1 MNIRW
6 RLVTTIEEFLAATNS
21 WSGPIAA
28 DTETAHNKHLLGVSL
43 APLQCGGGVEAIYIP
58 LLHWNKEAQYFEYG
72 CERNFLPSYLA
83 DWLKTKELI
92 GFNFTYDKHW
102 LEETL
107 PCFPTKWKACAR
119 IMWHM
124 ADAPASKRP
133 YGLKN
138 AQTELLGWNSSNERE
153 LKENVQSYGGRLTNG
168 EHYLADLPI
177 LAKYACL
184 DAYSTIRS
192 YALLSPFFDKHDYW
206 PFLSARMA
214 YNELLE
220 TNTRLGIK
228 VDVKGLQKADKRL
241 IKRREAAKKRF
252 LKILAP
258 EVKEL
263 EENWKDFKVSQYKFQ
278 SSKDLYLQSPHR
290 WKKFNLN
297 SDKDKRELFYGKLG
311 LPVLEETDSGMPSTA
326 ADSLRFASKQYLREQ
341 GEKGQEEH
349 PALKAYLT
357 YEKANTLSTNF
368 TGPYLNSLL
377 DNRLHPGFNICG
389 TVSYRLGGFKPYLLN
404 APYDEKE
411 IMRNMLVDEGHIGV
425 HADLSAIEPT
435 IAAHY
440 SDDPTLLKVF
450 KQGLGDIY
458 LDLSLEL
465 FPNDKELQDGYN
477 PNVPITEEVKKRFS
491 RQRKIAKIIHLAI
504 SYTGTGYT
512 VSKTLTKD
520 GIPISVAEAD
530 VLVAIYWK
538 KFRAVKQFEK
548 RLQEENKAQGY
559 VRNAIGMIIRTPWP
573 DYKDLY
579 NRFLQSSGHGVL
591 ELWVMEIYK
600 LCKERGIDIKPV
612 VLDIHDST
620 SNSCPI
626 AQVKELKKAYL
637 DALHNVNA
645 MLGLTVEVKAEM
657 KEFRTLAGL
666 KQEE

>member
-6 RLVTTIEEFLAATNS
+6 RLVTTKEEFLAATNS

-58 LLHWNKEAQYFEYG
+58 LLHWNKETNHFDFGAE
-72 CERNFLPSYLA
+72 ERLQAELLF
-83 DWLKTKELI
+83 WLEKQDLV

-102 LEETL
+102 IESR
-107 PCFPTKWKACAR
+107 FNIKTKWKADCR

-124 ADAPASKRP
+124 SDAPASKRP

-138 AQTELLGWNSSNERE
+138 AQTELLGWDSSNERE
-153 LKENVQSYGGRLTNG
+153 LKENVQSYGGSLSNG
-168 EHYLADLPI
+168 EHFLADLSI

-184 DAYSTIRS
+184 DAFSTIAS
-192 YALLSPFFDKHDYW
+192 YRVLAPFFNKHDYW

-220 TNTRLGIK
+220 VNTRLGIK
-228 VDVKGLQKADKRL
+228 VDVKGLQKANKRL
-241 IKRREAAKKRF
+241 IERREAAKKRF
-252 LKILAP
+252 LKLLKP
-258 EVKEL
+258 EVDEL
-263 EENWKDFKVSQYKFQ
+263 EENWKDYKISQYKMA
-278 SSKDLYLQSPHR
+278 SSKALYLQSPHR

-297 SDKDKRELFYGKLG
+297 SDSDKRELFYGKLN
-311 LPVLEETDSGMPSTA
+311 LPVLETTGRGLPSTSS
-326 ADSLRFASKQYLREQ
+326 DSLKQAVRTQL
-341 GEKGQEEH
+341 GTDKN
-349 PALKAYLT
+349 PALEAYLK

-368 TGPYLNSLL
+368 TGPYLDALV

-389 TVSYRLGGFKPYLLN
+389 TVSYRLSGFKPYLLN

-411 IMRNMLVDEGHIGV
+411 IMRNLLVDEGHIGV

-458 LDLSLEL
+458 LDLALAL
-465 FPNDKELQDGYN
+465 FLSDTKLQDGYN
-477 PNVPITEEVKKRFS
+477 PNLPISEDVKKRFS
-491 RQRKIAKIIHLAI
+491 RQRKIAKVIQLAV
-504 SYTGTGYT
+504 SYTGTGHT
-512 VSKTLTKD
+512 VSKNLTKD
-520 GIPISVAEAD
+520 GIHTTVEEANHHVAT
-530 VLVAIYWK
+530 YWN
-538 KFRAVKQFEK
+538 KFGAVSRFEK
-548 RLQEENKAQGY
+548 RLQEENKKQGF
-559 VRNAIGMIIRTPWP
+559 VRNAIGQIIRTPWP
-573 DYKDLY
+573 DFKDLY

-600 LCKERGIDIKPV
+600 LCSARAIAIRPV

-626 AQVKELKKAYL
+626 AQVNELKKAYI
-637 DALHNVNA
+637 DALHNVNEL
-645 MLGLTVEVKAEM
+645 LGLTVQVKMEM
-657 KEFRTLAGL
+657 KTFNTLAGL
-666 KQEE
+666 KANE